1 MPDMLTAAQV
11 AAWLETHP
19 DFFETREALLDQL
32 DLPHPVH
39 GHAVPIREY
48 QLARLQQREQ
58 QSSAGL
64 SSLCVGTRQDQGRQQ
79 RLRMLVLALLEAE
92 SPDALGQ
99 QLAMHLAELFNSEAT
114 ALWRP
119 HCSSAPCYPP
129 SHAANLVISQ
139 RFRSLLTDG
148 PVQRLTLTTQQARL
162 LLPGA
167 PEGPARVLLMSLPLG
182 AEDGWLLCLDTDRLD
197 RSGFGFIGDI
207 TARLLTRML
216 S

>member
-1 MPDMLTAAQV
+1 MPDTLTAAQV
-11 AAWLETHP
+11 ATWLETHP
-19 DFFETREALLDQL
+19 DFFETREDLLEQL
-32 DLPHPVH
+32 SLPHPVH
-39 GHAVPIREY
+39 GHAVPIRDY
-48 QLARLQQREQ
+48 QLARLQQREK
-58 QSSAGL
+58 QSSAGF

-79 RLRMLVLALLEAE
+79 RLRILVLALLEAE

-99 QLAMHLAELFNSEAT
+99 QLATQLAELFNSSAT

-119 HCSSAPCYPP
+119 NRSHAPCHPP
-129 SHAANLVISQ
+129 SHALNLVISQ
-139 RFRSLLTDG
+139 RLRGHLTDG
-148 PVQRLTLTTQQARL
+148 PVQRITLSAEQVRL

-167 PEGPARVLLMSLPLG
+167 PDNPATVLMMSLPLG

-197 RSGFGFIGDI
+197 RAGFGFIGDI